1 MHLPQKAKKTRY
13 VYHKLTV
20 VLTFL
25 SQDDQGILAEFGS
38 KRLAQSLEATCRK
51 FDTVLETCE
60 ITGDRAVLRVSY
72 PPKVALSGLINSL
85 KGVSSRAIRAEESKQ
100 KGYSVFAWSPS
111 YSAVSVASADNKNGA
126 CP

>member
-13 VYHKLTV
+13 VYHELSV

-25 SQDDQGILAEFGS
+25 SQDDQGILAQFGS
-38 KRLAQSLEATCRK
+38 ERMTQSLEATCRK
-51 FDTVLETCE
+51 FDTTLETCE

-85 KGVSSRAIRAEESKQ
+85 KGVSSRAIRTEESKQ
-100 KGYSVFAWSPS
+100 KGYSVFTWSPS
-111 YSAVSVASADNKNGA
+111 YSAVSVAPADNKDDV